1 MAGTDKSKA
10 AADGTATRGLAGA
23 AAVAPAVVLI
33 EPQLGEN
40 IGMVARAMLNSGLTD
55 LRLVRPRD
63 GWPSESATKAASGAD
78 LVIERARLF
87 ASTDAAIAGC
97 QRVHAT
103 TARPRG
109 MVKRVITPRRA
120 AGEMR
125 QALAADES
133 VAVLFGPERSG
144 LVNDDIALADSVIQV
159 PLNPAFAS
167 LNLAQAVLLVGYEW
181 YQSGDAT
188 PAEQLDSG
196 GARLVGKADLLFFFE
211 RLEAKLDAFG
221 FLRPIEKRPNMVRNI
236 RNIFQRTGLTEAELR
251 TLHGIVSALTREKR
265 PPDET

>member
-1 MAGTDKSKA
+1 MAGTDKSKTP
-10 AADGTATRGLAGA
+10 DDLSSRGLEGA
-23 AAVAPAVVLI
+23 SAMGPAVVLI

-63 GWPSESATKAASGAD
+63 GWPNEAANKAASGAD
-78 LVIERARLF
+78 AVIERARLF
-87 ASTDAAIAGC
+87 DSTAAAIAGC
-97 QRVHAT
+97 QRVYAS

-109 MVKRVITPRRA
+109 MVKRLVTPRQAAAEIRPA
-120 AGEMR
+120 IQAGE
-125 QALAADES
+125 A

-144 LVNDDIALADSVIQV
+144 LVNDDIALADTVIQV

-188 PAEQLDSG
+188 PGQQLDSG
-196 GARLVGKADLLFFFE
+196 GAPLVDKADLLFFFE
-211 RLEAKLDAFG
+211 RLEAKLDDAG
-221 FLRPIEKRPNMVRNI
+221 FLQPIEKRPNMVRNI
-236 RNIFQRTGLTEAELR
+236 RNIFQRTDLTEPEVR

-265 PPDET
+265 SQDES